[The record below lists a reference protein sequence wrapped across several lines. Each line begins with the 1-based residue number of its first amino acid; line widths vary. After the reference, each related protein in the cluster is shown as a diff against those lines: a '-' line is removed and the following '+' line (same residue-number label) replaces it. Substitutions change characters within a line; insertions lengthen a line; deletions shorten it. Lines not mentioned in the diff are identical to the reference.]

1 VEAVQHYGLELPAR
15 ARLTDQRK
23 ALLQA
28 IATHEGAFTA
38 LDVFQKARR
47 RAPTLGLATTYR
59 TIELLRQTGSVRP
72 LGLGGAPLYVRCG
85 PEHHHHLV
93 CLVCGSVEDTELC
106 AAPSTAQLRR
116 RHGFSP
122 EAHEVD
128 IYGTCRRCA

>member
-1 VEAVQHYGLELPAR
+1 MASAETHGLELPAP
-15 ARLTDQRK
+15 ARLTPQRR
-23 ALLQA
+23 AVLDA
-28 IATHEGAFTA
+28 IAGHEGAFTA
-38 LDVFQKARR
+38 LQVFEKARR
-47 RAPTLGLATTYR
+47 QARSLGLATTYR

-72 LGLGGAPLYVRCG
+72 LNVGGAPLYVRCG

>member
-1 VEAVQHYGLELPAR
+1 MASVEGHGLELPAH
-15 ARLTDQRK
+15 ARLTPQRR
-23 ALLQA
+23 AVLDA
-28 IATHEGAFTA
+28 IAAHDGGFTA

-47 RAPTLGLATTYR
+47 RVPTLGLATTYR

-72 LGLGGAPLYVRCG
+72 LALGGAPLYVRCG